1 MTVDNCGVPSG
12 RFEKAEAGVPSR
24 GCHSERNDRRERSR
38 RIFALTHCTVKT
50 RCEDPSTRFRS
61 LRMTRW
67 VDFVHW
73 PYFSTLD
80 SHCQLSIKNNTIR
93 WMVLLFWGG
102 RGDSLPFAGAKV
114 RCCRC
119 PAGGNAHPAGVCI
132 DLSNP
137 IAPCSI
143 KKEHPF
149 GCSFLWGGRWDSN
162 PRSSEPQSD
171 ALAN

>member
-93 WMVLLFWGG
+93 WMVLLLWGG
-102 RGDSLPFAGAKV
+102 RWDSLPFAIAKV

-119 PAGGNAHPAGVCI
+119 PASDNAHPAGVC
-132 DLSNP
+132 DLSFESHRFPNF
-137 IAPCSI
+137 I
-143 KKEHPF
+143 KITPSDGWCYFYGVDDGIRTHD
-149 GCSFLWGGRWDSN
+149 L
-162 PRSSEPQSD
+162 QSHN
-171 ALAN
+171 LTP